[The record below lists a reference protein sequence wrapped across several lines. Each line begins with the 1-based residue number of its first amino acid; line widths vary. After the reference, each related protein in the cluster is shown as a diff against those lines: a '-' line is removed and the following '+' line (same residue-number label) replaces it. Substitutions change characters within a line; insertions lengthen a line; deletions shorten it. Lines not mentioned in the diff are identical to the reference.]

1 MATVQATDRSPATPE
16 EIWAILREAAEWRKE
31 NEAQDAKRQEEYAR
45 RQKEYEAQNAKRQE
59 EDAKRQEQHAKWQA
73 KSEQEWAELRRQ
85 FAETKEMF
93 DRTDRQIARNNSE
106 MGRLRNSFGEVIE
119 HLVVP
124 SIKERFGDLG
134 MDFSSGKIAANMVV
148 SEDGKDVAEA
158 DLWLENGQTILVVEV
173 KANVKT
179 KDVGK
184 HKERLEKIRSAHDKC
199 GDRRRIL
206 GAMAGAVFSPGQREA
221 ALEAGFFVIV
231 QSGDTMRMDL
241 PEGFVPKEW

>member
-1 MATVQATDRSPATPE
+1 MVATQATDQNPATPQ

-31 NEAQDAKRQEEYAR
+31 N
-45 RQKEYEAQNAKRQE
+45 EAQNAKRQE

-85 FAETKEMF
+85 FAETKAMF
-93 DRTDRQIARNNSE
+93 DRTDQQIARNNSE

-119 HLVVP
+119 HLVAP
-124 SIKERFGDLG
+124 GIRERFGDLG

-173 KANVKT
+173 KAKVKT

-206 GAMAGAVFSPGQREA
+206 GAMAGAVFGPGQREA